1 MAVSIKTR
9 TLDVAC
15 GAFATALF
23 VAGLVGALFAG
34 WVAFVLTVGGIAFW
48 RELLWVVT
56 AMCVLAP
63 IAFLYAYDAWQKKHG
78 LHD

>member
-1 MAVSIKTR
+1 MAVSIGTR

-23 VAGLVGALFAG
+23 VAGLVSALVTGCLA
-34 WVAFVLTVGGIAFW
+34 VLLTVEGIAFW
-48 RELLWVVT
+48 RELLWIVT

-63 IAFLYAYDAWQKKHG
+63 ISFLYAYDAWQKKKG
-78 LHD
+78 LHE